1 MEARVAE
8 LGCVDL
14 SPDASPAT
22 ISPAT
27 TSPLHHP
34 HHSPVAATAT
44 ATATIAIPIPLSPGQ
59 IRNSQI
65 ATPEVSKIGL

>member
-22 ISPAT
+22 TSPAT

-44 ATATIAIPIPLSPGQ
+44 ATATIAIPIPLSAGQ
-59 IRNSQI
+59 IRNAQI
-65 ATPEVSKIGL
+65 ATPEVS